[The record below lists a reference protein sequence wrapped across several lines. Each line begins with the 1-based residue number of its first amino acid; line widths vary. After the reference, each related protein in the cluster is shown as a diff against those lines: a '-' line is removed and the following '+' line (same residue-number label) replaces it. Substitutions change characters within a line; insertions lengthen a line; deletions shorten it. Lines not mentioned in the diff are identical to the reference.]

1 MPHCR
6 SSYFELRAA
15 VSSGLKTVDVVFYL
29 INVSLGAQSVS
40 EASYSLLRTID
51 GEGSSIF
58 NAARV
63 RLAIDRFKAADGHA
77 LRL

>member
-1 MPHCR
+1 MR
-6 SSYFELRAA
+6 
-15 VSSGLKTVDVVFYL
+15 VS
-29 INVSLGAQSVS
+29 GAQSVS

-77 LRL
+77 RRL